1 VLSNLKLILIGVLA
15 AALFAAGYA
24 LGARKVAALE
34 TQIESIKNSGKEA
47 VAKQK
52 LAQEEIAKTLKDKE
66 AAFAKQAQQLKAEAD
81 QKAKALAAAL
91 AGADTRIK
99 SLQAQVAGN
108 QAQRARLE
116 EQLRTASAAEKTEI
130 QGRIDALDKDKKA
143 LVAKVDANE
152 CLALAVPEAVIGSLM
167 VRK

>member
-1 VLSNLKLILIGVLA
+1 MSNLKLVLIGALA

-34 TQIESIKNSGKEA
+34 TQIESIKSSGKEA
-47 VAKQK
+47 ESKQK
-52 LAQEEIAKTLKDKE
+52 MAQEEIARTLKDKE
-66 AAFAKQAQQLKAEAD
+66 AEFAKQAQQLKAEAD

-99 SLQAQVAGN
+99 SLQGQVAGI
-108 QAQRARLE
+108 QTQRAKLA
-116 EQLRTASAAEKTEI
+116 EQLRTASAAEKAEI
-130 QGRIDALDKDKKA
+130 QGRIDALDKDKMA
-143 LVAKVDANE
+143 LVAKVDANQ

-167 VRK
+167 VHK

>member
-1 VLSNLKLILIGVLA
+1 MLSNLKLILIGVLA

-34 TQIESIKNSGKEA
+34 TQIESIKTSGKEA
-47 VAKQK
+47 EAKQRT
-52 LAQEEIAKTLKDKE
+52 AQEEIDKTLKDKE

-99 SLQAQVAGN
+99 SLQGQLAGI
-108 QAQRARLE
+108 QTQRARLE
-116 EQLRTASAAEKTEI
+116 AQLGSASTAEKSEI
-130 QGRIDALDKDKKA
+130 QGRIDALDKDQRA
-143 LVAKVDANE
+143 LVAKVDANQ

-167 VRK
+167 VRQ